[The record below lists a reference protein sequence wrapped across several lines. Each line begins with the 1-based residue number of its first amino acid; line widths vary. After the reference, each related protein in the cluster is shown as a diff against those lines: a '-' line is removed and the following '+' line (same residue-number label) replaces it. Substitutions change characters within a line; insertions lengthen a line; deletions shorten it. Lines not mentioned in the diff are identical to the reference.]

1 MSPSEVA
8 REERPAGTLA
18 GALDGDA
25 VEVLE
30 GGNLVG
36 LVGLCLDTLPA

>member
-8 REERPAGTLA
+8 REQRPAGTLA
-18 GALDGDA
+18 GAFEGHT

-30 GGNLVG
+30 GGNVVRLVR
-36 LVGLCLDTLPA
+36 LCLDTLSA